1 MKALI
6 LIVCCLIGTRSLK
19 AQQIVYHPFPD
30 VKAKWVVTTMKMES
44 NMNIIF
50 YDDQYA
56 VKGDTLINSL
66 RYIKFRA
73 KGGYFLGSSWDIFYY
88 RQDTLEQKIWIRDFG
103 NNTDFLIYNFNWQ
116 IGDSVHFFDIYS
128 NVACTHGVIYDVD
141 SIIDEADSTYRKIFK
156 LYNDENTT
164 PGGTLFSEYT
174 DGLGYN
180 FGPNQA
186 FFYTE
191 GLILRYLS
199 CFTTLSSD
207 SCYETLSIKEPLIE
221 KNQSISIFP
230 NPSSQ
235 FLNIQTSFLFN
246 KINIYTHLGQQ
257 LNSFNFP
264 NYESNFIINIEN
276 LNNGIYL
283 IQVCSTNEKFQNAI
297 KFIKN

>member
-1 MKALI
+1 MKLFLLI
-6 LIVCCLIGTRSLK
+6 ISCLIGTWSLK

-30 VKAKWVVTTMKMES
+30 VKAKWVVTTMKMEP
-44 NMNIIF
+44 NMNIIT

-56 VKGDTLINSL
+56 VKGDTLIDSL
-66 RYIKFRA
+66 RYFKFKT
-73 KGGYFLGSSWDIFYY
+73 KGGYFLGSNWDIFFY
-88 RQDTLEQKIWIRDFG
+88 RQDTLEQKIWMRDFG

-128 NVACTHGVIYDVD
+128 NVACTHGVIYDID
-141 SIIDEADSTYRKIFK
+141 SIIDETDSTYRKIFK

-191 GLILRYLS
+191 GLIFRNLT
-199 CFTTLSSD
+199 CFTVLSSD
-207 SCYETLSIKEPLIE
+207 TCTLTTGSQQQIE
-221 KNQSISIFP
+221 KNGVNAFP
-230 NPSSQ
+230 NPASET
-235 FLNIQTSFLFN
+235 LNIQSASSFD
-246 KINIYTHLGQQ
+246 KINIYSSIGCLV
-257 LNSFNFP
+257 
-264 NYESNFIINIEN
+264 NFIELPDLRKEFSINLKE
-276 LNNGIYL
+276 LNTGVYMLKVISKQANTFT
-283 IQVCSTNEKFQNAI
+283 QI